1 MKHKKIIA
9 VISSLLML
17 TGMLSGT
24 AFAAEDQILLD
35 EPSSTSE
42 TLEDVEFSGEI
53 PDLTPPQLFGSQG
66 GSGDIQAY
74 ADTWYP
80 ASICTENEWLI
91 LYGTNKLRAS
101 QGIEP
106 LSTFDKLQ
114 STARVRAGELATSY
128 SNVRPNGTANFTA
141 FDDAGITVWNQG
153 ENRWTG
159 STSPTEILEQWF
171 NSPLHLGNIL
181 EPDFNHMGVGQN
193 DINWIQSYCGGRG
206 CDGAASISVVNP
218 PKRYCLPAN
227 SSIDDF
233 GILLELQDSCGTSYM
248 PLIEEMCSNLDMNA
262 TGLQTVTVQC
272 YGISTTIDVLIEKP
286 WNFTDVPDSAWFYD
300 NVYLAYNMDIM
311 TGLNETTFGPSE
323 PLGRGQFATILYR
336 MDGTPE
342 IAYQDIYPDVSDGK
356 FYTSPAMWGKSTG
369 VITGYANGS
378 FGPADKITR
387 EQIATILY
395 RYATVSK
402 LDTSQR
408 VDLSTFPDHTKVSSF
423 SREALEWAVG
433 VGIISGDN
441 GNINPQGDASRAQCA
456 TMIVRFLDYYS

>member
-114 STARVRAGELATSY
+114 STARIRAGELATSF
-128 SNVRPNGTANFTA
+128 SHTRPNGTLCYTA
-141 FDDAGITVWNQG
+141 FDETGITGLYAKG
-153 ENRWTG
+153 ENIASG
-159 STSPTEILEQWF
+159 STSPLEILPLWI
-171 NSPLHLGNIL
+171 NSPGHLANML
-181 EPDFNHMGVGQN
+181 NSDYNHLGVGQN
-193 DINWIQSYCGGRG
+193 GLNWSQNFGG
-206 CDGAASISVVNP
+206 CDGPTSISVVNP
-218 PKRYCLPAN
+218 AEGYRLPQN
-227 SSIDDF
+227 YSIDDF
-233 GILLELQDSCGTSYM
+233 GILLELQDPCGTSYM
-248 PLIEEMCSNLDMNA
+248 PLIKEMCSDLDMNA
-262 TGLQTVTVQC
+262 TEPQTVTVEC
-272 YGISTTIDVLIEKP
+272 YGVSTTIDILVDKP
-286 WNFTDVPDSAWFYD
+286 WNFTDVPDNAWFYND
-300 NVYLAYNMDIM
+300 VYFVYNLGIM

-336 MDGTPE
+336 MEGAPE
-342 IAYQDIYPDVSDGK
+342 TAYQDIYPDVSDGK
-356 FYTSPAMWGKSTG
+356 FYTSPAMWGKATG

-387 EQIATILY
+387 EQVATILY
-395 RYATVSK
+395 RYATASEMN
-402 LDTSQR
+402 TSQR
-408 VDLSTFPDHTKVSSF
+408 ADLSSFPDHAKVSSF

-433 VGIISGDN
+433 VGIISGDG

-456 TMIVRFLDYYS
+456 TMIMRFLRYYS